1 MESKNSLALALL
13 LQLLWAAAGLHRS
26 QFPDSF
32 LFGTSTS
39 SYQVEGAWLEGNKS
53 ANIWDVFTHLPG
65 KIKDGSNGDV
75 ADDHYHRYLEDVELI
90 HSLGLNAYRFSISWS
105 RVLPRG
111 RFGDINTI
119 GVEFY
124 NNLINSVLSKGI
136 QPVVSLCHFDIPQ
149 ELEDRYGAWLSPEIQ
164 EDFGYFAEVCFKA
177 FGDRVKYWI
186 TINEPNLML
195 KFSYLIGAYP
205 PGRCSQPFGNC
216 ASGDSTLEPYIAAH
230 NAILSHATAV
240 DIYKSKYQMKQGGL
254 IGIIVNCNWYEPLRN
269 VSEDYIA
276 AQRVSCFMSSL
287 FLDPIIFGDYPTE
300 MREILGSKLPTFTS
314 QERRKLWHKIDF
326 IGINHYTTH
335 YVKDCIFSS
344 CELSKYDG
352 NALVLTSG
360 QRNGQLIGTPTP
372 MENMFVVPYGMEKV
386 VMNFK
391 ERYNNTPMYITENGF
406 SQKSSNDMLLDDF
419 VKDPDRI
426 DFIQNYLTF
435 LTKAM
440 RQGAD
445 VRGYFVWSLMDNF
458 EWVFGYSL
466 RFGLYHVDY
475 TTQKRTPKQSAKW
488 YQEFLADQ
496 RRLHQ
501 KSDKNFKTQGFK

>member
-32 LFGTSTS
+32 LFGASTS

-53 ANIWDVFTHLPG
+53 ATIWDVFTHLPG

-75 ADDHYHRYLEDVELI
+75 ADDHYHRYLEDVELM

-149 ELEDRYGAWLSPEIQ
+149 ELEDRYGAWLSPEMQ

-195 KFSYLIGAYP
+195 KFGHLIGTIP
-205 PGRCSQPFGNC
+205 PCRCSQPYGNLEQNMQ
-216 ASGDSTLEPYIAAH
+216 TLLINYDVGVKLADTDGKYIRGP
-230 NAILSHATAV
+230 I
-240 DIYKSKYQMKQGGL
+240 
-254 IGIIVNCNWYEPLRN
+254 WY
-269 VSEDYIA
+269 
-276 AQRVSCFMSSL
+276 
-287 FLDPIIFGDYPTE
+287 G
-300 MREILGSKLPTFTS
+300 K
-314 QERRKLWHKIDF
+314 
-326 IGINHYTTH
+326 
-335 YVKDCIFSS
+335 
-344 CELSKYDG
+344 
-352 NALVLTSG
+352 
-360 QRNGQLIGTPTP
+360 
-372 MENMFVVPYGMEKV
+372 
-386 VMNFK
+386 
-391 ERYNNTPMYITENGF
+391 GF
-406 SQKSSNDMLLDDF
+406 PQKSSNDMLLDDL

-458 EWVFGYSL
+458 EWLYGYSV

-496 RRLHQ
+496 RLLHQ
-501 KSDKNFKTQGFK
+501 KTDKNLKTQGFK